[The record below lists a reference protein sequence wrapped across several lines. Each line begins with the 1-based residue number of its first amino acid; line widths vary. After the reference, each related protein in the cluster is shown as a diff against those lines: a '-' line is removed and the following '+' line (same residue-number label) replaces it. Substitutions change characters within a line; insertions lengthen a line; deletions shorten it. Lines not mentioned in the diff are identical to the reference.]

1 MSDIFILIG
10 LCFLLRLTI
19 PSVPP
24 TYLGRDS
31 KWKDYVGYEDDK
43 HVVGYIAQ
51 EVKNVFPKAV
61 TESKNVLKKKN
72 ENGEIVEE
80 EIEDFL
86 TLNVDQIQKT
96 LHGAIQ
102 KLMNVVEQQQTD
114 IETQQKRI
122 DELQQRLSDVE
133 QRR

>member
-1 MSDIFILIG
+1 M
-10 LCFLLRLTI
+10 
-19 PSVPP
+19 
-24 TYLGRDS
+24 
-31 KWKDYVGYEDDK
+31 
-43 HVVGYIAQ
+43 
-51 EVKNVFPKAV
+51 KNVFPKAV

-114 IETQQKRI
+114 IQTQQKRI

-133 QRR
+133 QRC